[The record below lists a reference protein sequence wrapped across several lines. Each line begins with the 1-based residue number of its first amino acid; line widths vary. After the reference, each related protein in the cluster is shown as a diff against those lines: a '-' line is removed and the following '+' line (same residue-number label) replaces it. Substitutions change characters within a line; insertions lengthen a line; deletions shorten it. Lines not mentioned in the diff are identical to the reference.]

1 MKEIPIIM
9 IMNRTLSQ
17 IRIKMKMNLM
27 QLNNQNMM
35 TKIMKKKLIDHLLK
49 RLKPKFNSS
58 NCSNKNL
65 ERLKKKSKLDN
76 QTSHPI
82 TK

>member
-1 MKEIPIIM
+1 MKEILIIM
-9 IMNRTLSQ
+9 IMNRILNLV
-17 IRIKMKMNLM
+17 RIKMKMNLM

-49 RLKPKFNSS
+49 RLKRKFNSS
-58 NCSNKNL
+58 NCNNKNS
-65 ERLKKKSKLDN
+65 EQLKKKSKLDN
-76 QTSHPI
+76 QISHRI

>member
-1 MKEIPIIM
+1 MKEILIIM

-17 IRIKMKMNLM
+17 IKMKMNLM

-49 RLKPKFNSS
+49 RLKRKFNSS

-65 ERLKKKSKLDN
+65 ERLKKKSK
-76 QTSHPI
+76 
-82 TK
+82 

>member
-1 MKEIPIIM
+1 MKEILIIM
-9 IMNRTLSQ
+9 IMNRILNLV
-17 IRIKMKMNLM
+17 RIKMKMNLM

-49 RLKPKFNSS
+49 RLKRKFNSS
-58 NCSNKNL
+58 NCNNKNL
-65 ERLKKKSKLDN
+65 EQLKKKSKLDN
-76 QTSHPI
+76 QISHRI